1 MNLVELT
8 DDCELFTLDG
18 QTIDAKV
25 VRVKDGDTILC
36 CFSVY
41 GMQPK
46 KWCVRL
52 VGFDACEV
60 HTQNKE
66 EKTHGIATKLML
78 EDRILNEIVQ
88 LSFGPADKY
97 GRWLA
102 TVHHKGESINS
113 WLLKNSSVCPYLGG
127 RKEKDFQYDCSDP
140 TYLSCFHRATALMHS
155 KKK

>member
-1 MNLVELT
+1 MSLLDLT
-8 DDCELFTLDG
+8 EECEFFTLNG

-25 VRVKDGDTILC
+25 VRVKDGDTIIC

-52 VGFDACEV
+52 IGIDACEV
-60 HTQNKE
+60 HTRNSE
-66 EKTHGIATKLML
+66 EKTHGIATSLML

-102 TVHHKGESINS
+102 TIHHQGENINE
-113 WLLKNSSVCPYLGG
+113 WLLKNTSVGAYIGG
-127 RKEKDFQYDCSDP
+127 HKEKDFRYDCNDP
-140 TYLSCFHRATALMHS
+140 TYLSCLQRANILMQR
-155 KKK
+155 K